1 MPLVTPV
8 LSATID
14 AVSMIQMLLLHD
26 RSLVAIPL
34 LTLAVVASPG
44 LGHWLKSNSTLA
56 STRGIQGSKRLLIEA
71 GSTGG
76 RKQHV
81 ELDMRHRGAIFG

>member
-1 MPLVTPV
+1 M
-8 LSATID
+8 
-14 AVSMIQMLLLHD
+14 LHD

-44 LGHWLKSNSTLA
+44 LGHWLRPNSTLE

-76 RKQHV
+76 QKKHV
-81 ELDMRHRGAIFG
+81 DMDMRHRGAIFG